1 MQRERQY
8 VIYNMEGQ
16 DTNVKSKIASSS
28 VTAIVW
34 ISGLQ
39 EIVVL
44 NTLHFND
51 CSFGTEDDSSATLHN
66 EAQEKKHIILV
77 MSIVS
82 LRMKKENLYI
92 NIINDKLLYI
102 INLNMSSSIYSSF
115 HVIFLKLMF

>member
-1 MQRERQY
+1 
-8 VIYNMEGQ
+8 MEGQ
-16 DTNVKSKIASSS
+16 ETNVKSKIASSS

-66 EAQEKKHIILV
+66 EALGKKAHYLSNVYCFPQNEKKKIFTLIL
-77 MSIVS
+77 
-82 LRMKKENLYI
+82 
-92 NIINDKLLYI
+92 
-102 INLNMSSSIYSSF
+102 
-115 HVIFLKLMF
+115 